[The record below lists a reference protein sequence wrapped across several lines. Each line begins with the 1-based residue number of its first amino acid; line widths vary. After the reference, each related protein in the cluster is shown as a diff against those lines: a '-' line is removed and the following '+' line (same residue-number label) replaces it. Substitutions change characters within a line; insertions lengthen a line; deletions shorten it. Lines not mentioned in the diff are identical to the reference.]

1 MKIMLCGDIDS
12 GKSTLIRK
20 LLEDMGKPPK
30 GYITVRMP
38 AVDGVSKVYLYD
50 IANPPERMEDA
61 AVIITIENEVREKH
75 PELLDTLGVQYLTDI
90 PAGSVVVLD
99 EIGSLE
105 SASPEFQK
113 AVMRILSG
121 DYTVL
126 AAVKAANT
134 DFLRAVRKHPDC
146 ELYIITPDNRDE
158 LYEQI
163 KAEYNI

>member
-1 MKIMLCGDIDS
+1 MKILLCGDINS
-12 GKSTLIRK
+12 GKTTLIQR
-20 LLEDMGKPPK
+20 LLADMSAAPR

-38 AVDGVSKVYLYD
+38 EVDGVSNVYLYD
-50 IANPPERMEDA
+50 IANPPERVEDA
-61 AVIITIENEVREKH
+61 AVIMAISDNGTEKH
-75 PELLDTLGVQYLTDI
+75 SERLDTLGVRYLTDI

-105 SASPEFQK
+105 TASPEFQK

-134 DFLRAVRKHPDC
+134 DFLRAVRRHPDC
-146 ELYIITPDNRDE
+146 ELYIITPDNRDA
-158 LYEQI
+158 LYAQLKE
-163 KAEYNI
+163 EYNI

>member
-1 MKIMLCGDIDS
+1 MKILLCGDINS
-12 GKSTLIRK
+12 GKTTLIQR
-20 LLEDMGKPPK
+20 LLADMSAAPR

-38 AVDGVSKVYLYD
+38 EVDGVSNVYLYD
-50 IANPPERMEDA
+50 IANPPERVEDA
-61 AVIITIENEVREKH
+61 AVIMAISDAGTEKY
-75 PELLDTLGVQYLTDI
+75 PERLDTLGVRYLTDI

-105 SASPEFQK
+105 TASPEFQK

-134 DFLRAVRKHPDC
+134 DFLRAVRRHPDC
-146 ELYIITPDNRDE
+146 ELYIITPDNRDA
-158 LYEQI
+158 LYAQLKE
-163 KAEYNI
+163 EYNI

>member
-50 IANPPERMEDA
+50 ISNPPERVEDA

-146 ELYIITPDNRDE
+146 ELYIITPDNRE
-158 LYEQI
+158 ALYEQI

>member
-1 MKIMLCGDIDS
+1 MKILLCGDIDS

-20 LLEDMGKPPK
+20 LLEDMGKPPR

-38 AVDGVSKVYLYD
+38 PVDGVSKVYLYD
-50 IANPPERMEDA
+50 IANPPERVEDA
-61 AVIITIENEVREKH
+61 AVIIAMGDGKKQRH

-99 EIGSLE
+99 EIGTLE

-113 AVMRILSG
+113 AVIRILSG

-126 AAVKAANT
+126 ASVKAANT

-146 ELYIITPDNRDE
+146 ELYIITPDNRDA

>member
-1 MKIMLCGDIDS
+1 MKIMLCGDINS

-50 IANPPERMEDA
+50 IANPPERVEDA

-146 ELYIITPDNRDE
+146 ELYIITPDNRDA
-158 LYEQI
+158 LYKQI

>member
-1 MKIMLCGDIDS
+1 MKILLCGDINS
-12 GKSTLIRK
+12 GKTTLIQR
-20 LLEDMGKPPK
+20 LLADMSAAPR

-38 AVDGVSKVYLYD
+38 EVDGVSNVYLYD
-50 IANPPERMEDA
+50 IANPPERVEDA
-61 AVIITIENEVREKH
+61 AVIMAISDTGTEKH
-75 PELLDTLGVQYLTDI
+75 PERLDTLGVQYLTDI

-105 SASPEFQK
+105 TASPEFQK

-134 DFLRAVRKHPDC
+134 DFLRAVRRHPDC
-146 ELYIITPDNRDE
+146 ELYIITPDNRDA
-158 LYEQI
+158 LYAQLKE
-163 KAEYNI
+163 EYNI

>member
-1 MKIMLCGDIDS
+1 MKILLCGDIDS
-12 GKSTLIRK
+12 GKTTLIQR
-20 LLEDMGKPPK
+20 LLKDIATPPK
-30 GYITVRMP
+30 GYITVRLP
-38 AVDGVSKVYLYD
+38 AVCGVSKVYLYD
-50 IANPPERMEDA
+50 IANPPERVENVT
-61 AVIITIENEVREKH
+61 VIMTIQGNKTERH
-75 PELLDTLGVQYLTDI
+75 PELLDTLGVEYLSDI

-134 DFLRAVRKHPDC
+134 DFLRRVRKHPDC
-146 ELYIITPDNRDE
+146 ELYIITPDNRDA
-158 LYEQI
+158 LYEQL
-163 KAEYNI
+163 KREYNI

>member
-1 MKIMLCGDIDS
+1 MKILLCGDINS
-12 GKSTLIRK
+12 GKTTLIQR
-20 LLEDMGKPPK
+20 LLADMSAAPR

-38 AVDGVSKVYLYD
+38 EVDGVSNVYLYD
-50 IANPPERMEDA
+50 IANPPERVEDA
-61 AVIITIENEVREKH
+61 AVIMAISDTGTEKH
-75 PELLDTLGVQYLTDI
+75 PERLDTPGVRYLTDI

-105 SASPEFQK
+105 TASPEFQK

-134 DFLRAVRKHPDC
+134 DFLRAVRRHPDC
-146 ELYIITPDNRDE
+146 ELYIITPDNRDA
-158 LYEQI
+158 LYAQLKE
-163 KAEYNI
+163 EYNI

>member
-1 MKIMLCGDIDS
+1 MKILLCGDINS
-12 GKSTLIRK
+12 GKTTLIQR
-20 LLEDMGKPPK
+20 LLADKSDAPR

-38 AVDGVSKVYLYD
+38 EVDGVSNVYLYD
-50 IANPPERMEDA
+50 IANPPERVEDA
-61 AVIITIENEVREKH
+61 AVIMAISDTGTEKH
-75 PELLDTLGVQYLTDI
+75 PERLDTLGVRYLTDI

-105 SASPEFQK
+105 TASPEFQK

-134 DFLRAVRKHPDC
+134 DFLRAVRRHPDC
-146 ELYIITPDNRDE
+146 ELYIITPDNRDA
-158 LYEQI
+158 LYAQLKE
-163 KAEYNI
+163 EYNI

>member
-1 MKIMLCGDIDS
+1 MKILLCGDINS
-12 GKSTLIRK
+12 GKTTLIQR
-20 LLEDMGKPPK
+20 LLADMSAAPR

-38 AVDGVSKVYLYD
+38 EVDGVSNVYLYD
-50 IANPPERMEDA
+50 IANPPERVEDA
-61 AVIITIENEVREKH
+61 AVIMAIRATGTEKH
-75 PELLDTLGVQYLTDI
+75 PGRLDTLGVRYLTDI

-105 SASPEFQK
+105 TASPEFQK

-134 DFLRAVRKHPDC
+134 DFLRAVRRHPDC
-146 ELYIITPDNRDE
+146 ELYIITPDNRDA
-158 LYEQI
+158 LYAQLKE
-163 KAEYNI
+163 EYNI

>member
-1 MKIMLCGDIDS
+1 MKILLCGDINS
-12 GKSTLIRK
+12 GKTTLIQR
-20 LLEDMGKPPK
+20 LLADMSAAPR

-38 AVDGVSKVYLYD
+38 EVDGVSNVYLYD
-50 IANPPERMEDA
+50 IANPPERVEDA
-61 AVIITIENEVREKH
+61 AVIMAISDAGTEKH
-75 PELLDTLGVQYLTDI
+75 PERLDTLGVRYLTDI

-105 SASPEFQK
+105 TASPEFQK

-134 DFLRAVRKHPDC
+134 DFLRAVRRHPDC
-146 ELYIITPDNRDE
+146 ELYIITPDNRDA
-158 LYEQI
+158 LYAQLKE
-163 KAEYNI
+163 EYNI

>member
-50 IANPPERMEDA
+50 IANPPERVEDA

-134 DFLRAVRKHPDC
+134 DFLRRVRSHPDC
-146 ELYIITPDNRDE
+146 ELYIITPDNRDA
-158 LYEQI
+158 LYEQL
-163 KAEYNI
+163 KREYNI

>member
-1 MKIMLCGDIDS
+1 MKILLCGDINS
-12 GKSTLIRK
+12 GKTTLIQR
-20 LLEDMGKPPK
+20 LLADMSAAPR

-38 AVDGVSKVYLYD
+38 EVDGVSNVYLYD
-50 IANPPERMEDA
+50 IANPPERVEDA
-61 AVIITIENEVREKH
+61 AVIMAISDAGTEKH
-75 PELLDTLGVQYLTDI
+75 PERLDALGVRYLTDI

-105 SASPEFQK
+105 TASPEFQK

-134 DFLRAVRKHPDC
+134 DFLRAVRRHPDC
-146 ELYIITPDNRDE
+146 ELYIITPDNRDA
-158 LYEQI
+158 LYAQLKE
-163 KAEYNI
+163 EYNI

>member
-1 MKIMLCGDIDS
+1 MKILLCGDINS
-12 GKSTLIRK
+12 GKTTLIQR
-20 LLEDMGKPPK
+20 LLADMSAAPR

-38 AVDGVSKVYLYD
+38 EVDGVSNVYLYD
-50 IANPPERMEDA
+50 IANPPERVEDA
-61 AVIITIENEVREKH
+61 AVIMAISDTGTEKH
-75 PELLDTLGVQYLTDI
+75 PERLDTLGVWYLTDI

-105 SASPEFQK
+105 TASPEFQK

-134 DFLRAVRKHPDC
+134 DFLRAVRRHPDC
-146 ELYIITPDNRDE
+146 ELYIITPDNRDA
-158 LYEQI
+158 LYAQLKE
-163 KAEYNI
+163 EYNI